1 MDWTDTWRDAFRT
14 ELRAE
19 AIGFACHGWP
29 VVPGTYPSGSNW
41 VGRGAGRQPAGVG
54 GPVPVHPHFAEL
66 AGGGPEEVARLWA
79 GHPFS
84 VLLATGLGVDALD
97 LPADVGRGTA
107 IGLRVAGLPV
117 PIAATPA
124 GRWIFP
130 VAGGGVLH
138 PALVDHPDVVLH
150 ADGSWVPLP
159 PSPCL
164 PGVVHWR
171 VKPGVRGWQLPRL
184 HDVADAVLAATG
196 ETQGLQVTDQLKTG
210 HVPLVIQPQPAAHR
224 RWRDQAH
231 PGVEADR
238 PYADTGTGSQLRD
251 GQRVGHERPF
261 PT

>member
-29 VVPGTYPSGSNW
+29 VVPGTYPSGGSW
-41 VGRGAGRQPAGVG
+41 VGRDTARQPVAPNGS
-54 GPVPVHPHFAEL
+54 VPVHPDYADR
-66 AGGGPEEVARLWA
+66 AGGGPEQVARLWA

-84 VLLATGLGVDALD
+84 VLLVTGLGIDALD
-97 LPADVGRGTA
+97 LPVDIGRGTA

-117 PIAATPA
+117 PIAATPG

-130 VAGGGVLH
+130 VTRGGVLPRDLTEH
-138 PALVDHPDVVLH
+138 PEVVLH
-150 ADGSWVPLP
+150 GAGSWVPLP

-171 VKPGVRGWQLPRL
+171 VKPGLCGWHLPRL

-196 ETQGLQVTDQLKTG
+196 E
-210 HVPLVIQPQPAAHR
+210 PLPMAGVGR
-224 RWRDQAH
+224 R
-231 PGVEADR
+231 
-238 PYADTGTGSQLRD
+238 
-251 GQRVGHERPF
+251 
-261 PT
+261 

>member
-29 VVPGTYPSGSNW
+29 VVPGTYPSGASW
-41 VGRGAGRQPAGVG
+41 VGRDTARQSVVPN
-54 GPVPVHPHFAEL
+54 GPVPVHPDYPDL
-66 AGGGPEEVARLWA
+66 AGCGPNEVARLWA

-84 VLLATGLGVDALD
+84 VLLVTGLGVDALD

-130 VAGGGVLH
+130 VAGGGVL
-138 PALVDHPDVVLH
+138 PRDLAAHPDVVLH
-150 ADGSWVPLP
+150 GAGSWVPLP

-171 VKPGVRGWQLPRL
+171 VKPGLCGWRLPRL

-196 ETQGLQVTDQLKTG
+196 EPTPMAGMG
-210 HVPLVIQPQPAAHR
+210 R
-224 RWRDQAH
+224 R
-231 PGVEADR
+231 
-238 PYADTGTGSQLRD
+238 
-251 GQRVGHERPF
+251 
-261 PT
+261 